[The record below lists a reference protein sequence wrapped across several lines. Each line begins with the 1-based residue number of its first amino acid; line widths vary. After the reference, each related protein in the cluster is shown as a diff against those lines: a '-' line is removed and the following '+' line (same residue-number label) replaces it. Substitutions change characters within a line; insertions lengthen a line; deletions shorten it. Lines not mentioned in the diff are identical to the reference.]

1 MVNNISLNK
10 GLCILA
16 EHKSDDLSVFIVGE
30 KIQENKPANG
40 GLRLLCYPSDEEC
53 INDGLRLANLM
64 KYKHDIYSTGFS
76 GGKVVARAKNPSSI
90 KRKLITIT
98 AELLESLNGQMITG
112 CDLNTTINDMEQ
124 LQQLTPHVLAAV
136 GSDIDASTATAYGV
150 IGALDAYQKSLRPQ
164 ERKQKTVLVHGC
176 GAVGS
181 VVAKLLIDMSWKV
194 LTVDIDPG
202 KSHIDGALPLDASS
216 EWWNENFDV
225 LIPCSISGL
234 LTENIVRSLKA
245 CAVIPAANAPF
256 SDPSNIDIL
265 WKKNIVVVPDPIVN
279 AGAVIADS
287 IELFDPDSWN
297 NSDPG
302 EIYKFVKSC
311 VFENTS
317 IFLKLKAKGLS
328 VENIIEKIIEMKS
341 SKPIGLRFSKRENE
355 KN

>member
-1 MVNNISLNK
+1 MFNNISSKK

-30 KIQENKPANG
+30 KFKDNKPANG
-40 GLRLLCYPSDEEC
+40 GLRLLCYPSDADC

-76 GGKVVARAKNPSSI
+76 GGKVVARAKNPLSI
-90 KRKLITIT
+90 KQKLITIT
-98 AELLESLNGQMITG
+98 AELLESLDGQMITG

-150 IGALDAYQKSLRPQ
+150 IGALDAYQKKCLNSQ
-164 ERKQKTVLVHGC
+164 KRKVKTALVHGC

-181 VVAKLLIDMSWKV
+181 VVTKLLLKMSWRV
-194 LTVDIDPG
+194 LTVDIDPV
-202 KSHIDGALPLDASS
+202 KSHIDGAIAIDPTSK
-216 EWWNENFDV
+216 WWNENFDV

-234 LTENIVRSLKA
+234 LTKNIVHSLKMH
-245 CAVIPAANAPF
+245 AVVPAANAPF
-256 SDPSNIDIL
+256 SDTSSINILREKNIDVI
-265 WKKNIVVVPDPIVN
+265 PDPIVN

-287 IELFDPDSWN
+287 IELFDPYSWN
-297 NSDPG
+297 NADPDD
-302 EIYKFVKSC
+302 IYKFVKAC

-317 IFLKLKAKGLS
+317 IFLNLIEKGLA
-328 VENIIEKIIEMKS
+328 VEDIIRKIIEMKS
-341 SKPIGLRFSKRENE
+341 SHPIGLSFSQRK
-355 KN
+355 

>member
-1 MVNNISLNK
+1 MVNKISSSK
-10 GLCILA
+10 ELCILA

-40 GLRLLCYPSDEEC
+40 GLRLLCYTSDEEC

-64 KYKHDIYSTGFS
+64 KYKHNIYSTGFS
-76 GGKVVARAKNPSSI
+76 GGKVVARANNPISI

-98 AELLESLNGQMITG
+98 AELLESLNGKMITG

-150 IGALDAYQKSLRPQ
+150 IGALDAYQKSLKSQ
-164 ERKQKTVLVHGC
+164 KRKQKTALVHGC
-176 GAVGS
+176 GAVGR
-181 VVAKLLIDMSWKV
+181 VVAELLIEMSWKV
-194 LTVDIDPG
+194 LTVDMDPV
-202 KSHIDGALPLDASS
+202 KSHIDGALALDASS

-234 LTENIVRSLKA
+234 LTENIVNSLGA
-245 CAVIPAANAPF
+245 RAVIPAANAPF
-256 SDPSNIDIL
+256 SNPSNINIL
-265 WKKNIVVVPDPIVN
+265 WKKNIVVIPDPIVN

-297 NSDPG
+297 DSDPI
-302 EIYKFVKSC
+302 EIYKFVKGC
-311 VFENTS
+311 VFDHTS
-317 IFLKLKAKGLS
+317 IFLNLKEKGLS

-341 SKPIGLRFSKRENE
+341 SQPIGLSFSKR
-355 KN
+355 